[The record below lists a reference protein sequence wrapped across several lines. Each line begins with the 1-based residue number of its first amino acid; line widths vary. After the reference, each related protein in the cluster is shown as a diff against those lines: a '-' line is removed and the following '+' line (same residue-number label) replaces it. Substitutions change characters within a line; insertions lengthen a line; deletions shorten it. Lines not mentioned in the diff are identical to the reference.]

1 MNEHVLEDEVS
12 LFEVISVS
20 DYIVGDGATM
30 LAGTQLPETI
40 VRCIFSYLI

>member
-1 MNEHVLEDEVS
+1 MNEHFLEDGAS

-20 DYIVGDGATM
+20 DYTAGDGAIM

-40 VRCIFSYLI
+40 VRCIFTYVI